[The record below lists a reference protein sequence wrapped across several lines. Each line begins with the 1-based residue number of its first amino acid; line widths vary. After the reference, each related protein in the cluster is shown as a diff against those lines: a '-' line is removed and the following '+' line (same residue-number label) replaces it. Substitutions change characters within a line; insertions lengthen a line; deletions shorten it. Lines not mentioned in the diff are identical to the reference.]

1 MSSQSHT
8 SRTKCLE
15 TSRLHV
21 FTELCDVLAGLVDIA
36 AGVIG
41 SNALVIA
48 VTKDGALFGWGYNGH
63 GNLGLGHINSPVL
76 APTKIQQNIT
86 GIKISKVAC
95 GDYHTLVLSDSG
107 QVMVVRITQCIITLL
122 TISIDRYLLLD
133 TMAMDNLE
141 ITQQQIQLLSLESL
155 D

>member
-1 MSSQSHT
+1 M
-8 SRTKCLE
+8 
-15 TSRLHV
+15 
-21 FTELCDVLAGLVDIA
+21 AGLVDIA
-36 AGVIG
+36 AGG
-41 SNALVIA
+41 SGGSLLVIA

-63 GNLGLGHINSPVL
+63 GNLGLGHMNSPVL

-86 GIKISKVAC
+86 GIKMSKVAC
-95 GDYHTLVLSDSG
+95 GSYHTLVLSDSG

-122 TISIDRYLLLD
+122 SISIDRYLLLD

>member
-41 SNALVIA
+41 GNALVLA

-122 TISIDRYLLLD
+122 RISIDRYLLLD

-141 ITQQQIQLLSLESL
+141 ITQQQVQLLSLESL